1 MTSTLQSPYTNQQ
14 LSVWFRGLL
23 TIAWADGN
31 FDPEE
36 RNLITSLTNQ
46 DLAATN
52 PSNALDPVSPT
63 ELAAAFKHDPAA
75 AEHFLRMAVMVA
87 IADGV
92 YSSCEDDILF
102 RYCQSLG
109 LSTNVLEVLRTT
121 LDEPNLD
128 EGAPTKSAPQSE
140 PSHQMMFVSS
150 IERPLHSYVD
160 LQPQPTVLQPVRDWL
175 DKMDVKDPRIAHFLC
190 KLIPSQCPFERD
202 INLFGRTI
210 AHIPPLCKLNPLYEQ
225 LVSLRFRA
233 LSYLADDCG
242 EDISS
247 YC

>member
-1 MTSTLQSPYTNQQ
+1 MTSTLQFPYTNQQ
-14 LSVWFRGLL
+14 ISVWFRGLL

-31 FDPEE
+31 FDLEE
-36 RNLITSLTNQ
+36 KNLITSLTNQ
-46 DLAATN
+46 DLAAIDT
-52 PSNALDPVSPT
+52 SKALDPVSSS
-63 ELAAAFKHDPAA
+63 ELAEAFGHDPAA

-92 YSSCEDDILF
+92 YSTCEDEILF

-109 LSTNVLEVLRTT
+109 LSTDVLKVLRTT
-121 LDEPNLD
+121 LNEPQPENKSQT
-128 EGAPTKSAPQSE
+128 EGESQTDR
-140 PSHQMMFVSS
+140 SHQPMIVSGV
-150 IERPLHSYVD
+150 ERPMQSYVD
-160 LQPQPTVLQPVRDWL
+160 LQPHPTVLQPVRDWL
-175 DKMDVKDPRIAHFLC
+175 DKMDVQDPRVAHFLC